1 MSVDIKGY
9 EEKNKEQILNLILPI
24 QQDEYGV
31 AITAADQPDLL
42 DIYSHYIKEGGNFWT
57 AAIEDEVVG
66 TVSFLKVEDGVLALR
81 KMFVKKEYRGSRYNI
96 AARLLEYALEW
107 AKANEFDVIYLGTTN
122 EFKAAHR
129 FYEKNHF
136 EEITKSDLPS
146 SFPIV
151 HVDRKFYRRK
161 VN

>member
-1 MSVDIKGY
+1 MSINIKEY
-9 EEKNKEQILNLILPI
+9 EEKNKEQIINLILPI
-24 QQDEYGV
+24 QQDEY
-31 AITAADQPDLL
+31 AIPITEADQPDLL
-42 DIYSHYIKEGGNFWT
+42 DIYSYYIKEGGNFWT
-57 AAIEDEVVG
+57 ATISNEVVG
-66 TVSFLKVEDGVLALR
+66 TISFLKVEDGVLALR

-107 AKANEFDVIYLGTTN
+107 AKGNEFDVIYLGTTN

-136 EEITKSDLPS
+136 QEVTKSDLPS

-161 VN
+161 LN